1 MRKICLVFSII
12 VLSAVTV
19 SHAQDIVYKGFLDIN
34 GSVNKDYSTF
44 TFGGFDNYLSAQITD
59 KLSFVGEIIVQPHEG
74 QEFRVDVERI
84 HATYEFNDKFKM
96 KIGRFY
102 APIGY
107 YTTHF
112 YSDHAAIFT
121 PSISRPTILDYEDD
135 GGVLETRA
143 TGVMM
148 SASNLTSL
156 NLTFDLAL
164 SNGIGSSVAGD
175 NDKNKAVTMRLSMSP
190 MEGLTFGGGARFD
203 KLDASTI
210 SRVTNV
216 ELGENLTSNNFSG
229 FAAFNNEKLLLMAEY
244 YSISNQSA
252 SVGTV
257 NSDGAF
263 AYAGYTLKKVT
274 PYFQYN
280 YQNISD
286 KDVYYS
292 SANNVNG
299 LDVGL
304 KYAFTFKSV
313 LKTEYNIDAQ
323 TMYFQYAIGF

>member
-1 MRKICLVFSII
+1 MRKICLVISII
-12 VLSAVTV
+12 VLTAITATN
-19 SHAQDIVYKGFLDIN
+19 AQEIVYKGFLDIN
-34 GSVNKDYSTF
+34 ASVGKDYSTF
-44 TFGGFDNYLSAQITD
+44 NFGGFDNYVSSQITD
-59 KLSFVGEIIVQPHEG
+59 KLSFVGEILVEPHQG

-121 PSISRPTILDYEDD
+121 PSMSRPTVLAYEDD

-148 SASNLTSL
+148 TASNLTSL
-156 NLTFDLAL
+156 NLTYDLAFT
-164 SNGIGSSVAGD
+164 NGIGSSVAGD

-203 KLDASTI
+203 NLDASTI
-210 SRVTNV
+210 SRATNV
-216 ELGENLTSNNFSG
+216 ALGENVTNNNFSG
-229 FAAFNNEKLLLMAEY
+229 FAAFNNDKFLLMAEY
-244 YSISNQSA
+244 YSISNKSA
-252 SVGTV
+252 SAGTV
-257 NSDGAF
+257 KSEGAF
-263 AYAGYTLKKVT
+263 GYAGYTFKKMT
-274 PYFQYN
+274 PYLQYN
-280 YQNISD
+280 YLNISD

-292 SANNVNG
+292 SANNESG
-299 LDVGL
+299 LDVGF

-313 LKTEYNIDAQ
+313 LKTEYHIEAQ
-323 TMYFQYAIGF
+323 TLYFQYAIGF